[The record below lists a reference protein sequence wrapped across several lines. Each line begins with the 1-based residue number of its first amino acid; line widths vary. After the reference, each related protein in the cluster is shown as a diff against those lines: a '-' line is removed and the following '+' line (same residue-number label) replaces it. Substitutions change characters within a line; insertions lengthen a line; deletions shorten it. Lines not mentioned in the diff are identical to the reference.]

1 MVKYVAAM
9 FTDRSK
15 TLIKYQTDEGNVGH
29 TKFDPNNQECKDIL
43 KIFPLI
49 KLEENFINF
58 ERGEDKAKRAVEVY
72 QNNQTVVDKILEN
85 WDLFNHTDTKFFRLE
100 KLVNEWKMLEGEWE
114 KLPRV
119 TQVISEDALFKMS
132 NKKFSKFVQFISKDI
147 FLDLP
152 EEKFSKL
159 MQLID
164 NWKLFDHEWG
174 KFQKV
179 IKILKHYDK
188 YEKFANEVDN
198 YNIFKE
204 KQDKI
209 MHLIDNWDF
218 VNNELKEKGDYIKP
232 EIVEKIIEKEVSK
245 DITLD
250 EIEKIGNNKEQFF
263 KMKLG
268 IFEMPDVKN
277 SKDRA
282 WKAKM
287 RKATSTFG
295 LLGALNEGLEK
306 MKNESSESQD

>member
-1 MVKYVAAM
+1 MVKYEHAM

-15 TLIKYQTDEGNVGH
+15 TLIKYWTSEGNSSF

-43 KIFPLI
+43 KKFSLI

-58 ERGEDKAKRAVEVY
+58 EREEDKVLTAVKTYRDNKEVI
-72 QNNQTVVDKILEN
+72 DKIVDN
-85 WDLFNHTDTKFFRLE
+85 WQLFDHSDTKFFRLN
-100 KLVNEWKMLEGEWE
+100 KLITEWQMLEGEWE
-114 KLPRV
+114 KLPRIARV
-119 TQVISEDALFKMS
+119 VSQDAIFKMS
-132 NKKFSKFVQFISKDI
+132 DKEFAKFIQLMSKDI
-147 FLDLP
+147 LFDMP
-152 EEKFSKL
+152 EEKFAKL

-164 NWKLFDHEWG
+164 NWKLFDHEWC
-174 KFQKV
+174 KFQTV
-179 IKILKHYDK
+179 IKILENFDKYDK
-188 YEKFANEVDN
+188 FAIEIDN

-250 EIEKIGNNKEQFF
+250 EIEKIGNNNEQFF
-263 KMKLG
+263 KKKLG
-268 IFEMPDVKN
+268 IFEMQDVKN

>member
-1 MVKYVAAM
+1 MVKYEHAM

-15 TLIKYQTDEGNVGH
+15 TLIKYWTSEGNSSF

-43 KIFPLI
+43 KKFSLI

-58 ERGEDKAKRAVEVY
+58 EREEDRVFTAVKTYRDNKEIIDRI
-72 QNNQTVVDKILEN
+72 VDN
-85 WDLFNHTDTKFFRLE
+85 WQLFDHTDTKFFRLN
-100 KLVNEWKMLEGEWE
+100 KLISEWEMLEGEWE

-119 TQVISEDALFKMS
+119 AQVISKDILFKMS
-132 NKKFSKFVQFISKDI
+132 DKEFAKFIQLISKDI
-147 FLDLP
+147 LFDMP
-152 EEKFSKL
+152 EEKFAKL

-174 KFQKV
+174 KFQTV
-179 IKILKHYDK
+179 IKILENFDKYDK
-188 YEKFANEVDN
+188 FAIEIDN

-218 VNNELKEKGDYIKP
+218 VNNELKESGGIVEPK
-232 EIVEKIIEKEVSK
+232 IVEKIVEKEVSK

-250 EIEKIGNNKEQFF
+250 AIRNISNDKEKFF

-268 IFEMPDVKN
+268 IFEMPEVKG

-287 RKATSTFG
+287 RKATSTLE
-295 LLGALNEGLEK
+295 LLGALNEGLENL
-306 MKNESSESQD
+306 KNESDESQD